1 LQKKNIRSQIPSFYK
16 GKKNRHNCLQYEKAL
31 KIFYFHILNVAKFG
45 YVHLWDD
52 PQCLGYGDNR
62 DPETRSPSPDLWSP
76 SSDLRLRPSDVSTS
90 IGADDPSGDHLRVH
104 THKTIARCGCSS
116 RRASSRAAS
125 KSSAFVFDSIA
136 DYWDSTKIHQRPSIY
151 LFCFLK
157 NLKQTIPNSF
167 FSPAEAWVCP

>member
-104 THKTIARCGCSS
+104 TQDDRSLRVQQPACKLASCFQIFSLRLRVDCRLLGFNENSPAAQHLSILFFKKFKTNNP
-116 RRASSRAAS
+116 
-125 KSSAFVFDSIA
+125 K
-136 DYWDSTKIHQRPSIY
+136 
-151 LFCFLK
+151 FL
-157 NLKQTIPNSF
+157 F
-167 FSPAEAWVCP
+167 FSS